1 MEKIIARRAE
11 KSDYRE
17 IIGLRKKIYAGNPY
31 YRDNQT
37 RTVKALLKGK
47 MAIQKSSEIFP
58 VVVEKSGRVVS
69 SAFLAVI
76 DRMKEMLQIAFL
88 EMEEEQEIF
97 DTLLD
102 FAKEEAR
109 KRGLKTIIIGLN
121 LNVLY
126 GLGLLA
132 SDYDKV
138 LRIGG
143 AYNPKYYIDYIR
155 PHATR
160 VKSLTSFFTR
170 IDRIAM
176 DDLSEGILKRLS
188 SFEIRPMNFSN
199 IAESVEAYTKIT
211 NAAFEHHDY
220 CYEARQDENMELFMD
235 FKPFLKLEN
244 LLFAYKDNKP
254 VAFVLW
260 YPDFNQLLGAGE
272 ELGFK
277 SLIQYKIFGKNID
290 TIKLTEIGV
299 VPEYQRKGAILALF
313 KHCYELNKNRYQY
326 LESGWIMPWSIKR
339 HFPIF
344 APGWISTPVKNRPVC
359 ETNRARK

>member
-1 MEKIIARRAE
+1 MEKLVARRAE
-11 KSDYRE
+11 KSDYRK
-17 IIGLRKKIYAGNPY
+17 ILRLRKKIYAGNPC

-47 MAIQKSSEIFP
+47 KEIQKSSEIFP
-58 VVVEKSGRVVS
+58 VVVERDGCVVA
-69 SAFLAVI
+69 SAFLTVI
-76 DRMKEMLQIAFL
+76 DRMKEILQIAFL
-88 EMEEEQEIF
+88 EMEEDQEIF
-97 DTLLD
+97 DAMLNL
-102 FAKEEAR
+102 AKKEAR
-109 KRGLKTIIIGLN
+109 KRGLKTILVGLN

-143 AYNPKYYIDYIR
+143 AYNPKYYVDYIR

-160 VKSLTSFFTR
+160 IVPLTSFFSR

-176 DDLSEGILKRLS
+176 DDLSEGILRRLS

-199 IAESVEAYTKIT
+199 IAESVEAYTEIT
-211 NAAFEHHDY
+211 NAAFEHHNY
-220 CYEARQDENMELFMD
+220 CYEARQDENLELFLD
-235 FKPFLKLEN
+235 FKPFLKPEN

-260 YPDFNQLLGAGE
+260 YPDFNQLIGAGE
-272 ELGFK
+272 ELGLK
-277 SLIQYKIFGKNID
+277 SLIRYKIFHKKID

-299 VPEYQRKGAILALF
+299 VPEYQKKGAILALF

-326 LESGWIMPWSIKR
+326 LESGWIMPENSASMSITQKLTE
-339 HFPIF
+339 HESKQYEVFEID
-344 APGWISTPVKNRPVC
+344 IDIES
-359 ETNRARK
+359 